1 MGCFIPPLIGHA
13 EHLFEQAA
21 STQMVVGPFTVRPD
35 GIKDD
40 HAARQYIGQVVGIV
54 RMIET
59 TVTGKALVGAIQG
72 YKRPVLIF
80 PLVKADDDD
89 EDNAAFAWV
98 DRRMGL
104 FPVVMSFSPLFG
116 QRLREFLGGSEQDF
130 NRVFAPQEVIVHELA
145 HVARAVSG
153 NFGRLGDDEEEL
165 ATMVANMFSGEIG
178 RPPVKSYDDESNVTG
193 DVAAFSR
200 VYYKANYDM
209 IDAFCKQNRE
219 LAIDLSHAN
228 VAFNPLRQYIDE
240 NF

>member
-1 MGCFIPPLIGHA
+1 MGCFIPPLIGLG

-59 TVTGKALVGAIQG
+59 TVTGKALVGGA
-72 YKRPVLIF
+72 
-80 PLVKADDDD
+80 
-89 EDNAAFAWV
+89 
-98 DRRMGL
+98 
-104 FPVVMSFSPLFG
+104 
-116 QRLREFLGGSEQDF
+116 SEQDF
-130 NRVFAPQEVIVHELA
+130 DRVFAPQEVIVHELV

-153 NFGRLGDDEEEL
+153 NFGRLDDDEEEL
-165 ATMVANMFSGEIG
+165 ASMVANMFSIEIG

-200 VYYKANYDM
+200 AYYKANFDM
-209 IDAFCKQNRE
+209 IEAFCKQNRE

-228 VAFNPLRQYIDE
+228 VAFNPLRQYIAE